1 MDYKNP
7 SESTTIHYHPLES
20 SGVTLFSIFFPQL
33 ELEPLLGAERNA
45 IAANIGSLFQSIGCF
60 HGGLR
65 RLALSSDV
73 AIWFPMSSPDVLLLF
88 LLAAGSLWGTQGWAP
103 LFRFHFCGLRG
114 SLRLPRPVCPYV
126 TDTGRFPFRHETGIP
141 ISAGG
146 AWFLFQNT
154 WVFIVAKMFQSG
166 LGPGSLTRPLVP
178 YTKPVSIRV
187 ASTKLW
193 NFSLGQ
199 YLRCFSLKASSSGFF
214 SCRFGIA

>member
-20 SGVTLFSIFFPQL
+20 SGVTLFSTFFPQL

-88 LLAAGSLWGTQGWAP
+88 FASCWLPVGDARMGTS
-103 LFRFHFCGLRG
+103 F
-114 SLRLPRPVCPYV
+114 
-126 TDTGRFPFRHETGIP
+126 P
-141 ISAGG
+141 IS
-146 AWFLFQNT
+146 FL
-154 WVFIVAKMFQSG
+154 WIA
-166 LGPGSLTRPLVP
+166 R
-178 YTKPVSIRV
+178 KP
-187 ASTKLW
+187 T
-193 NFSLGQ
+193 
-199 YLRCFSLKASSSGFF
+199 SSS
-214 SCRFGIA
+214 SSLSLCDQYWPISVPT